1 MWLWYC
7 IHRHLQQHSSYSTR
21 QLYSSTHL
29 ILSPKKFTQQQLN
42 ILSIELQLQLGH
54 DKILSHFLP
63 DRLFPAYE
71 SEEINQHKIAFLS
84 SVNPDRPRPRYLN
97 CDSKVTIDQRT
108 ALLTRL
114 HRHYQVFLYQVGKFL
129 SDRVVYN
136 STGTYNF
143 ITIYH

>member
-1 MWLWYC
+1 MAVVLHTQTPTTTQF
-7 IHRHLQQHSSYSTR
+7 ILHTPIIKLHPPNL
-21 QLYSSTHL
+21 
-29 ILSPKKFTQQQLN
+29 LSPKQLTQQQFN
-42 ILSIELQLQLGH
+42 IWSIELQLQLGH

-71 SEEINQHKIAFLS
+71 SEEINQHKISFLS

-136 STGTYNF
+136 STWT
-143 ITIYH
+143 